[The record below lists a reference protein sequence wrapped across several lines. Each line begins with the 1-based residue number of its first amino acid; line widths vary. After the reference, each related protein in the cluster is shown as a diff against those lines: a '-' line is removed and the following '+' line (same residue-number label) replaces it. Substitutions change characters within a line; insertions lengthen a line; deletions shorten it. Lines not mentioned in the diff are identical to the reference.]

1 VDRWLAFY
9 EDRPA
14 LTRTVE
20 SKTALDAAKDFALLS
35 PRGDDCAVVVALEA
49 EAGTQDFFERRS
61 GVFAAREL
69 TPEPPPPPPE
79 LPPEVAA
86 AATPTADDAAKV
98 QPKGYLLSDNWPTGG
113 YHGWLA
119 SNSFLKRA
127 LAVTGYSFVG
137 YTLITLALWLL
148 FLGGLVGCWALVT
161 IFGSR

>member
-14 LTRTVE
+14 MTRTVE

-35 PRGDDCAVVVALEA
+35 PRGDDCAVVVAREA
-49 EAGTQDFFERRS
+49 EAGLQEFFERRT

-69 TPEPPPPPPE
+69 PPEPPA
-79 LPPEVAA
+79 LPTEAA
-86 AATPTADDAAKV
+86 LAATTPPTDDAAPL

-113 YHGWLA
+113 YHGWLV

-137 YTLITLALWLL
+137 YALITLTLWLL
-148 FLGGLVGCWALVT
+148 FLGGLTGCWTLVQL
-161 IFGSR
+161 FGHR

>member
-1 VDRWLAFY
+1 MDRWLAFY

-35 PRGDDCAVVVALEA
+35 PRGDDCAVVVAREA
-49 EAGTQDFFERRS
+49 EAGRQEFFERRS
-61 GVFAAREL
+61 GVFSAREL
-69 TPEPPPPPPE
+69 PPDPPP
-79 LPPEVAA
+79 LPPGTAHADGVAA
-86 AATPTADDAAKV
+86 ARPTAEREV
-98 QPKGYLLSDNWPTGG
+98 VRPKAYLLSDNWPTGG
-113 YHGWLA
+113 YHGWLV

-137 YTLITLALWLL
+137 SALITLTLWLL

-161 IFGSR
+161 IFGHR